1 MSKLLKIVKIIAKLL
16 AGLKCKS
23 QCCNSKCDKEVNQ
36 LVVEQHPQPPQ
47 EQAYKAGLD
56 ANSN

>member
-36 LVVEQHPQPPQ
+36 LVVEQQPEAPQQ
-47 EQAYKAGLD
+47 HGYKDGLET
-56 ANSN
+56 NSN

>member
-23 QCCNSKCDKEVNQ
+23 QCCNSKCDKQVNQ
-36 LVVEQHPQPPQ
+36 LVVEQHPEAPQ
-47 EQAYKAGLD
+47 QHGYKDELET
-56 ANSN
+56 NSN

>member
-23 QCCNSKCDKEVNQ
+23 QCCNSKCDKQVNQ
-36 LVVEQHPQPPQ
+36 LVVEQQPEAPQQ
-47 EQAYKAGLD
+47 HGYKDELET
-56 ANSN
+56 NSN